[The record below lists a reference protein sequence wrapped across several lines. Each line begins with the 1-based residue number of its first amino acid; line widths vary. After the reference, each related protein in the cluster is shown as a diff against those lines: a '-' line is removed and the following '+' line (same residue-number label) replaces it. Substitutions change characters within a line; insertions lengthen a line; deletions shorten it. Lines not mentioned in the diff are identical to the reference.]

1 MAGYY
6 PQMAYGVQ
14 LQASVLSSTSSEGAT
29 EALQQES
36 LQQRSLWIGDI
47 DAYVTEACLQAAF
60 ASYGVTGITNI
71 RLIRDRVTGQPSGY
85 GFVEFPSA
93 QAATVALQAC
103 AGKPLTGMPGRTFRL
118 NHASSTVGSTGA
130 EAAEFQAHI
139 SGLAPEITE
148 TLLFQIFRERYST
161 LRGVKLIIDPGTGV
175 SRGYAFARFGSED
188 ERTRAIEELNG
199 THICGRPIRVTVA
212 ASRVLGTTP
221 APAPSPATPTPAQP
235 TPMSPAATAA
245 LCLFFFF
252 HFVFL
257 HTVVFFFFHFF
268 VAAVVDGEKQ
278 MGTMKD

>member
-6 PQMAYGVQ
+6 GAMPYGVQ
-14 LQASVLSSTSSEGAT
+14 AQAPAAAPTGSTGAT
-29 EALQQES
+29 DAPTQES

-47 DAYVTEACLQAAF
+47 DVYVTEACLQAAF
-60 ASYGVTGITNI
+60 ASYGVSNITNI
-71 RLIRDRVTGQPSGY
+71 RLIRDRATGQPSGY

-93 QAATVALQAC
+93 QAATIALQAC

-130 EAAEFQAHI
+130 EADDFQAHI

-161 LRGVKLIIDPGTGV
+161 LRGVKLIIDPGTGA
-175 SRGYAFARFGSED
+175 SRGFAFARFGSEE

-212 ASRVLGTTP
+212 ASRVLGCTP
-221 APAPSPATPTPAQP
+221 ATSSTPAATGSAQS

-245 LCLFFFF
+245 LCLLLLFLIFSVRWASF
-252 HFVFL
+252 HA
-257 HTVVFFFFHFF
+257 
-268 VAAVVDGEKQ
+268 VAGVGMNAEQ
-278 MGTMKD
+278 MATMKD

>member
-6 PQMAYGVQ
+6 GTVPYGVQ
-14 LQASVLSSTSSEGAT
+14 TQPPAANPGSTAAGTTTDTQPA
-29 EALQQES
+29 ES

-47 DAYVTEACLQAAF
+47 DAFVTEACLQAAF
-60 ASYGVTGITNI
+60 ASYGVANITNI

-93 QAATVALQAC
+93 QAATIALQAC

-130 EAAEFQAHI
+130 EAEDFQAHI

-161 LRGVKLIIDPGTGV
+161 LRGVKLIIDPGTGA
-175 SRGYAFARFGSED
+175 SRGFAFARFGSEE

-212 ASRVLGTTP
+212 ASRVIGSTP
-221 APAPSPATPTPAQP
+221 ASSAASAAPSSAQS

-245 LCLFFFF
+245 LCLCFCFCFSHILLCLF
-252 HFVFL
+252 
-257 HTVVFFFFHFF
+257 
-268 VAAVVDGEKQ
+268 
-278 MGTMKD
+278 

>member
-6 PQMAYGVQ
+6 GTVPYGVQ
-14 LQASVLSSTSSEGAT
+14 AQPPATSAGSNGGT
-29 EALQQES
+29 TDTFPQES

-47 DAYVTEACLQAAF
+47 DVYVTEACLQAAF
-60 ASYGVTGITNI
+60 ASYGVSNITNI

-118 NHASSTVGSTGA
+118 NHASSTVGCTGA
-130 EAAEFQAHI
+130 EADDFQAHI

-161 LRGVKLIIDPGTGV
+161 LRGVKLIIDPGTGA
-175 SRGYAFARFGSED
+175 SRGFAFARFGSEE

-221 APAPSPATPTPAQP
+221 ASSSASAAPSSAQSA
-235 TPMSPAATAA
+235 PMSPAATAA
-245 LCLFFFF
+245 LCLSSHSPSFVCCAFLFCHVAVF
-252 HFVFL
+252 SKTHF
-257 HTVVFFFFHFF
+257 
-268 VAAVVDGEKQ
+268 GW
-278 MGTMKD
+278 MGHRW